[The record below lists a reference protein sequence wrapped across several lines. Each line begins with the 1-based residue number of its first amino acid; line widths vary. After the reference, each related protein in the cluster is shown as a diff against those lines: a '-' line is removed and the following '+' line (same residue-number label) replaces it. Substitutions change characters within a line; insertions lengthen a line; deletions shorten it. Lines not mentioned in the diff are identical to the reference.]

1 MAEATLPDRTPE
13 DEAIVKAQLGRPP
26 RGRWGVR
33 VRCHLGVPMVIES
46 HPRLDDGTPFPTLF
60 WLTCPVLMKRVGR
73 LEMEGAM
80 NVLNQKLAEDQ
91 ELRHRLEDT
100 IARIKERRDSYEAI
114 EDQGSPPGGGPDH
127 IKCLH
132 AHVAQELGLPPD
144 PVGALALA
152 GTGWP
157 DCVEPCYEVE
167 TASDT
172 GDSPQ

>member
-1 MAEATLPDRTPE
+1 
-13 DEAIVKAQLGRPP
+13 
-26 RGRWGVR
+26 
-33 VRCHLGVPMVIES
+33 MVIEN

-60 WLTCPVLMKRVGR
+60 WLTCPILQKRVGR

-80 NVLNQKLAEDQ
+80 RLLNERLAADP
-91 ELRHRLEDT
+91 ELRGRLEGT
-100 IARIKERRDSYEAI
+100 VARIKERRDAYEVV
-114 EDQGSPPGGGPDH
+114 EDQGAPPGGGPQH

-157 DCVEPCYEVE
+157 DCAEPCYAVE
-167 TASDT
+167 SEPES
-172 GDSPQ
+172 GE